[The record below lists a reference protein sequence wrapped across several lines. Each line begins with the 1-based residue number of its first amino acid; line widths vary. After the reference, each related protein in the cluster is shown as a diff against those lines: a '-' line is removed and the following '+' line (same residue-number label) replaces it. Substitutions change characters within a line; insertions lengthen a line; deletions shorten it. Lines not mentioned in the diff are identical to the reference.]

1 VRQVEC
7 TINGIGERAGNASL
21 EEIVMATRV
30 RNDLLPYATGIQTE
44 ALYAASQLL
53 TTLTNEPVQANK
65 AIVGRN
71 AFAHEAGIH
80 QDGML
85 KDRRTYEIM
94 RPEDVGV
101 PKTTLVLGKHSG
113 RHAVQ
118 SRCEE
123 LGHQLSRY
131 ELDRIYQAMI
141 RLADEKK
148 TVGDDDLQKV
158 INQVKA
164 EQVEVDA

>member
-1 VRQVEC
+1 MGVR
-7 TINGIGERAGNASL
+7 
-21 EEIVMATRV
+21 
-30 RNDLLPYATGIQTE
+30 
-44 ALYAASQLL
+44 
-53 TTLTNEPVQANK
+53 
-65 AIVGRN
+65 
-71 AFAHEAGIH
+71 
-80 QDGML
+80 
-85 KDRRTYEIM
+85 
-94 RPEDVGV
+94 
-101 PKTTLVLGKHSG
+101 KTTLVLGKHSG

-123 LGHQLSRY
+123 LGQQLSRY

-141 RLADEKK
+141 RLADEQK